1 MKHLIVITLIFAAYA
16 VIMANG
22 PKIYSTV
29 CKPTSTQP
37 SK

>member
-1 MKHLIVITLIFAAYA
+1 MKHALVITLIFAAYA

-22 PKIYSTV
+22 PKIYKAV
-29 CKPTSTQP
+29 CKPTSTH

>member
-1 MKHLIVITLIFAAYA
+1 MKHALVIAFIFAAYA

-29 CKPTSTQP
+29 CKPTFTH

>member
-1 MKHLIVITLIFAAYA
+1 MKHLIVITLIFAAYG

-22 PKIYSTV
+22 PKIYSTI
-29 CKPTSTQP
+29 CKPISTQH